1 MNMRLLLGFVTL
13 AVLALVIACGGDG
26 DADGPIPTSDAL
38 GQQSGQVGGESL
50 GEPGLDS
57 PTVSLGSV
65 TAAVGE
71 TGQVVLDVL
80 NFEAPG
86 LGAWTFDV
94 SYDTSILT
102 LTDCEPQQESSV
114 CNPEFDDDKLR
125 IVGATGTGLEGD
137 TEIGRLTFQCDEAG
151 ESALVLSVQTLAD
164 GTIGDPQ
171 LVAAHVEGGSIT
183 CSE

>member
-1 MNMRLLLGFVTL
+1 MNVRLVIGILLVS
-13 AVLALVIACGGDG
+13 ALALAIACGGD
-26 DADGPIPTSDAL
+26 DDTDEDGSAPTNDAL
-38 GQQSGQVGGESL
+38 DQSGQAGGSL
-50 GEPGLDS
+50 GEPGPDS
-57 PTVSLGSV
+57 PTVSLSSTTIV
-65 TAAVGE
+65 VGE
-71 TGQVVLDVL
+71 AGEAVLYVL

-86 LGAWTFDV
+86 LGAWTFDI
-94 SYDTSILT
+94 SYDANMLT
-102 LTDCEPQQESSV
+102 LTNCEPQQESSV
-114 CNPEFDDDKLR
+114 CNPEFDEDTLR